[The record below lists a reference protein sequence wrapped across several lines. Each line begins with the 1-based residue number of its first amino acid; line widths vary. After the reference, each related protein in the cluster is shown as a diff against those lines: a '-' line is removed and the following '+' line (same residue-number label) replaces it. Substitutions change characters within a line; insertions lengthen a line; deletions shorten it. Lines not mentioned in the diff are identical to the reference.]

1 MRPLSQRHQGPGV
14 GRLGKHLVAQDQRR
28 FDVLNDLQ
36 VVQRPEDL
44 LFVPAQGGLEIAGT
58 DNDLLG
64 VLPLVAGAARVA
76 SVLLQQLPLGLTE
89 AVALPLSGRG
99 MARDPP
105 GDRTG
110 ILAGLVGRDDAV
122 QLLQAPQSG
131 EVDQAMPRGMGGDQR
146 AVQGATTGGGQAL
159 RHGPFQDL
167 TMKGLQQ
174 WSDPVA
180 EGIPAAARGRDP
192 QSPAT
197 EGSDDRTCLSPIGQA
212 NDGRFGSRTRRS

>member
-64 VLPLVAGAARVA
+64 VLPLVAGAVRVA

-99 MARDPP
+99 MVRHPP

-122 QLLQAPQSG
+122 QLLQ
-131 EVDQAMPRGMGGDQR
+131 V
-146 AVQGATTGGGQAL
+146 
-159 RHGPFQDL
+159 
-167 TMKGLQQ
+167 
-174 WSDPVA
+174 
-180 EGIPAAARGRDP
+180 AAAVGRG
-192 QSPAT
+192 
-197 EGSDDRTCLSPIGQA
+197 
-212 NDGRFGSRTRRS
+212 

>member
-99 MARDPP
+99 MAPSTRGSDRDP
-105 GDRTG
+105 GGSCR
-110 ILAGLVGRDDAV
+110 
-122 QLLQAPQSG
+122 
-131 EVDQAMPRGMGGDQR
+131 PR
-146 AVQGATTGGGQAL
+146 
-159 RHGPFQDL
+159 
-167 TMKGLQQ
+167 
-174 WSDPVA
+174 
-180 EGIPAAARGRDP
+180 
-192 QSPAT
+192 
-197 EGSDDRTCLSPIGQA
+197 
-212 NDGRFGSRTRRS
+212 